1 MGFSCKSNLELLGAT
16 EGEFFCLGSYVEKGL
31 NLGSDSEERVPL
43 TNKCYLCFS
52 KEESIDHILLHCEL
66 ARSLWNLLFSLF
78 GVPCFH
84 PQLERHYWGG
94 LSLVWERRGRKCG
107 YQPPCAFFGWFGRKE
122 TVGLLKLRVIQ
133 FKGVNIFSFVTCG
146 RGLRGF

>member
-1 MGFSCKSNLELLGAT
+1 MELERQGDFPARVIWNSWVPPRVS
-16 EGEFFCLGSYVEKGL
+16 FFAWEAMWKKVLTLDRIQRRGW
-31 NLGSDSEERVPL
+31 PL
-43 TNKCYLCFS
+43 TYRCYLCFS
-52 KEESIDHILLHCEL
+52 KAESINHILLHCEL

-107 YQPPCAFFGWFGRKE
+107 YQPPCAFF
-122 TVGLLKLRVIQ
+122 
-133 FKGVNIFSFVTCG
+133 
-146 RGLRGF
+146 